1 MTDFPSL
8 DDLQAQYESLG
19 AAGVDAMDPAR
30 YALGVR
36 IASLRERLAQESA
49 PPFRNPMTDRPGSRP
64 FRHLGGHYD

>member
-1 MTDFPSL
+1 
-8 DDLQAQYESLG
+8 
-19 AAGVDAMDPAR
+19 MDPAR